1 MTAGH
6 PVVALVV
13 VAMASGVA
21 PPAVARQVV
30 NNLVAAAQPLPF
42 SADDLLFMEVTA
54 DGYQL
59 AETMNVYA
67 SRAGVFVPLGEFARV
82 LDFAVGVFPAE
93 RRAEGWVQSRDRQLK
108 IDLDAGSAIV
118 GDRIVTFSR
127 AQVAIYD
134 NDLYVRADL
143 AEQLL
148 PLKLRPDVNAQTLA
162 VQPTEPLPFQQ
173 RLAREARAA
182 GLGARQAQT
191 RVAVIDTPYA
201 LFTAPAFDVNLG
213 GMVTRDGQD
222 QTRSYDVRMAG
233 DLAHAGFQGFVG
245 SDQHGELNDVRVL
258 FERKDASGHA
268 LGRFGG
274 RRAAAGDVFSPS
286 MALGAGSVNGRGLYY
301 SSAPLEV
308 RDLATPLNLRG
319 ELPLGEEVE
328 LYVNEV
334 LQATRTS
341 ADHGRYE
348 FLDVPLTYGLNTIR
362 LVFYGP
368 QGQSREEVRRI
379 NFGSGQIEAGRLV
392 MRLAALEQNRTVFEI
407 NSAPDDP
414 TTGEIRLAALFDY
427 GISPAL
433 TVSGGVSRYSP
444 RGQALTVG
452 QLGLRGS
459 LSGLGTQIDVASDSQ
474 GGSGAT
480 VGLAG
485 RLYGISVVTRHAE
498 YWNGFID
505 ETRQI
510 GISEG
515 MLLKRASDF
524 RADGQI
530 RIGDDFNIPLSL
542 DMRRIERINGAETL
556 NAEFRTSAPID
567 RYYLSTSLSYAEERT
582 PVGRQRGLFG
592 AIDVATLI
600 AARAQFRGGLSYRV
614 SPEVAL
620 DSAYA
625 TADIQLNDRST
636 LRLSAVHSLGV
647 RETTA
652 FQASAFYRASR
663 FDVSLTGAYETDSGD
678 WRLGLQMGFGLTF
691 DRDTR
696 RYEVVR
702 PGVSTGGSVAFD
714 AFVDANGDGV
724 RQAGEAPVPNV
735 VLETQAGAVVTDAE
749 GRAFAPGLGDG
760 AAVQM
765 RVNLEGIDDPFM
777 LGKADAIRTAP
788 RPGRT
793 AVVSYAMQQSGEI
806 ELTVL
811 LDRPGVERRPLAAVN
826 LRLEPE
832 DARPVIAARSDHA
845 GVVFIEGAAPGT
857 YRIRLDPQQAA
868 DLGLSVDGDPV
879 VVVPPDGG
887 FVRFGDIVVRLAGGG
902 TA

>member
-1 MTAGH
+1 MTPGR

-13 VAMASGVA
+13 VAIASGA
-21 PPAVARQVV
+21 ASDAAARQVV
-30 NNLVAAAQPLPF
+30 DNLVAAAQPLPF

-59 AETMNVYA
+59 AESMNVYA

-108 IDLDAGSAIV
+108 IDLDSGTAVV
-118 GDRIVTFSR
+118 GDRVVTFSR

-182 GLGARQAQT
+182 GLGVRQAQP
-191 RVAVIDTPYA
+191 RVAVIPTPYA

-213 GMVTRDGQD
+213 GQVTRDGQD
-222 QTRSYDVRMAG
+222 QSHSYDVRMAG
-233 DLAHAGFQGFVG
+233 DLAYAGFQGFVG
-245 SDQHGELNDVRVL
+245 SDQQGDLNDVRIL
-258 FERKDASGHA
+258 FERKDAGGHA

-286 MALGAGSVNGRGLYY
+286 MALGAGSVSGRGFYY

-334 LQATRTS
+334 LQASRAS
-341 ADHGRYE
+341 ADQGRYE

-379 NFGSGQIEAGRLV
+379 NFGTGQIEAGRLV
-392 MRLAALEQNRTVFEI
+392 MRLAAVEQNRTVFEI
-407 NSAPDDP
+407 NGAPDDA
-414 TTGEIRLAALFDY
+414 TTGDLRLAALFDY
-427 GISPAL
+427 GVSPAL

-444 RGQALTVG
+444 RGEALTVG

-459 LSGLGTQIDVASDSQ
+459 LVGIGTQIDVASDSD

-485 RLYGISVVTRHAE
+485 RLRSLSVVTRHAE

-510 GISEG
+510 GVSEG
-515 MLLKRASDF
+515 AQLKRATDF

-530 RIGDDFNIPLSL
+530 RIGEDFNIPLSL
-542 DMRRIERINGAETL
+542 DMRRVERINGAETL

-567 RYYLSTSLSYAEERT
+567 RYYLSTSVSYADEKT
-582 PVGRQRGLFG
+582 PVGRQHGLFG
-592 AIDVATLI
+592 AVDVATLI
-600 AARAQFRGGLSYRV
+600 AARAQFRGGLAYRL
-614 SPEVAL
+614 SPDAEL
-620 DSAYA
+620 TSAYA
-625 TADIQLNDRST
+625 TADVQFTERST
-636 LRLSAVHSLGV
+636 VRLSAVRSLGV
-647 RETTA
+647 QDSTA

-663 FDVSLTGAYETDSGD
+663 FDVSLTGAYETNSGE

-691 DRDTR
+691 DRDSR

-702 PGVSTGGSVAFD
+702 PGVSTGGSVAFE

-724 RQAGEAPVPNV
+724 RQSGEAPVPQV
-735 VLETQAGAVVTDAE
+735 VLETPAGAVVTDAN

-760 AAVQM
+760 AAAQL

-777 LGKADAIRTAP
+777 LGQADAIRTAP

-793 AVVSYAMQQSGEI
+793 AIVNYAMQLSGEI
-806 ELTVL
+806 ELTVKL
-811 LDRPGVERRPLAAVN
+811 ARTGVEQRPLAAVN
-826 LRLEPE
+826 LRLEPA
-832 DARPVIAARSDHA
+832 DGRPPLTARSDHA

-868 DLGLSVDGDPV
+868 DLGMSLDGDPV

-887 FVRFGDIVVRLAGGG
+887 FVRFGDIVVRLAEGG